1 MCACCFFCLHPDWNR
16 CGLFLHYP
24 SLYVRQCSGIAS
36 AGPWSFRWFARI
48 CSGPLLFCLL
58 FEGLLLLKYVEAT
71 FGGAVPVCGER
82 GWVFCYFF
90 PLSGESQASCSEP
103 VVDERCNL
111 YSGGVITGY
120 LRVCCSSSTKESVPL
135 RNWLWFRYRH
145 ACTGGGAAML
155 EEQGRMPP
163 DYFSPSKLENWTLKM
178 NCCFCL

>member
-1 MCACCFFCLHPDWNR
+1 MFFCYP
-16 CGLFLHYP
+16 FLN
-24 SLYVRQCSGIAS
+24 VKQCSGIAS

-82 GWVFCYFF
+82 GGVFCYFF

-111 YSGGVITGY
+111 YSGGVLHT
-120 LRVCCSSSTKESVPL
+120 LELMSCVCCSSSTKESVPL
-135 RNWLWFRYRH
+135 RNYFRF
-145 ACTGGGAAML
+145 ATCTRVRGGGAAML
-155 EEQGRMPP
+155 EEQGRM
-163 DYFSPSKLENWTLKM
+163 SPRPFFTDEA
-178 NCCFCL
+178 